1 MYAITYDCFISR
13 IIISTNYAGMQGNA
27 ISVKFVKI
35 INFLIK
41 RSRVE
46 ISRAS
51 YELI

>member
-1 MYAITYDCFISR
+1 
-13 IIISTNYAGMQGNA
+13 MQGNA

-51 YELI
+51 YELIWNILSLHNLFKAYW